1 MKETKAPRINM
12 NSFYKAH
19 KVYGMSKN
27 YHIDRAQGP
36 EPHTGTTHT
45 FVTFSAHQDRIHYP
59 LGDVPNKFLST
70 KDGYFETVAHYTVP
84 SGIGS
89 ETVVYNVYKVE
100 YYRYGKLKNGY
111 LVHIFGLPIVYV
123 NDLDEALDIL
133 ATRHIAPKMTLPK
146 VTIWGISEDAWTF
159 DYTGRYLY
167 EGFLNGVSQGEKSLL
182 EWQQYLFINYNPY
195 GSLTPL

>member
-1 MKETKAPRINM
+1 MKEAKAHRINM

-27 YHIDRAQGP
+27 YHIDDL
-36 EPHTGTTHT
+36 HHT

-100 YYRYGKLKNGY
+100 YYHYGKLKNGY
-111 LVHIFGLPIVYV
+111 LVHIFELPIVYV
-123 NDLDEALDIL
+123 NNPEEALEIL
-133 ATRHIAPKMTLPK
+133 QTRHIAPKMVLPK
-146 VTIWGISEDAWTF
+146 MTIWGVTEDAWTF
-159 DYTGRYLY
+159 DHMERNRY

>member
-1 MKETKAPRINM
+1 MV
-12 NSFYKAH
+12 NSFYKVH

-27 YHIDRAQGP
+27 YHIDNL
-36 EPHTGTTHT
+36 HHT

-84 SGIGS
+84 SGIGA

-100 YYRYGKLKNGY
+100 YYHYGKLKNGY

-123 NDLDEALDIL
+123 NDPEEALKVL
-133 ATRHIAPKMTLPK
+133 QTRHIAPKMVLPK
-146 VTIWGISEDAWTF
+146 MTIWGISEDAWTF

>member
-1 MKETKAPRINM
+1 MVNA
-12 NSFYKAH
+12 FYKAH
-19 KVYGMSKN
+19 KVYGISKN
-27 YHIDRAQGP
+27 YHIDDL
-36 EPHTGTTHT
+36 HHT

-70 KDGYFETVAHYTVP
+70 KDGYFETV
-84 SGIGS
+84 
-89 ETVVYNVYKVE
+89 VYNVYKVE

-111 LVHIFGLPIVYV
+111 LVHIFELPIVYV
-123 NDLDEALDIL
+123 NDLGEALDIL
-133 ATRHIAPKMTLPK
+133 ATRHIAQKMTLPK

>member
-1 MKETKAPRINM
+1 MVNA
-12 NSFYKAH
+12 FYKAH

-70 KDGYFETVAHYTVP
+70 KDGYFEAVAHYTVP

-100 YYRYGKLKNGY
+100 YYRYGKLKTGY
-111 LVHIFGLPIVYV
+111 LVHIFDLPIVYV
-123 NDLDEALDIL
+123 NDPEEALEIL
-133 ATRHIAPKMTLPK
+133 QTRHIAPKMTLPK
-146 VTIWGISEDAWTF
+146 VTIWGISEDHWTF
-159 DYTGRYLY
+159 DVCASSSTDYTGKYLY
-167 EGFLNGVSQGEKSLL
+167 EGFLNGVSQGIKSLL

>member
-1 MKETKAPRINM
+1 MSNPQRDCVSPQAHP
-12 NSFYKAH
+12 FYKAH

-27 YHIDRAQGP
+27 YHIDDL
-36 EPHTGTTHT
+36 HHT

-111 LVHIFGLPIVYV
+111 LVHIFELPIVYV
-123 NDLDEALDIL
+123 NDLGEALEIL
-133 ATRHIAPKMTLPK
+133 ATRHIAPKMVLPK

-159 DYTGRYLY
+159 DHIGGYLY
-167 EGFLNGVSQGEKSLL
+167 EGFLNGVSQGEKNLL

>member
-1 MKETKAPRINM
+1 MVNA
-12 NSFYKAH
+12 FYKAH

-27 YHIDRAQGP
+27 YHIDSD
-36 EPHTGTTHT
+36 HHT
-45 FVTFSAHQDRIHYP
+45 FVTFSAYQDKIHYP

-84 SGIGS
+84 SGIGP

-100 YYRYGKLKNGY
+100 YYRYGKLKTGY
-111 LVHIFGLPIVYV
+111 LVHIFDLPIVYV
-123 NDLDEALDIL
+123 NDPEEALDIL
-133 ATRHIAPKMTLPK
+133 ATRHIAPKMVLPK
-146 VTIWGISEDAWTF
+146 MTIWGVTEDHWTF
-159 DYTGRYLY
+159 DYAGRYTY
-167 EGFLNGVSQGEKSLL
+167 EGFLNGVSQGTKSLL

>member
-1 MKETKAPRINM
+1 MANP
-12 NSFYKAH
+12 FYKAH

-70 KDGYFETVAHYTVP
+70 KDGYFETV
-84 SGIGS
+84 
-89 ETVVYNVYKVE
+89 VYNVYKVE
-100 YYRYGKLKNGY
+100 YYRYGRLKNGY
-111 LVHIFGLPIVYV
+111 LVHIFDLPIVYV
-123 NDLDEALDIL
+123 NDLGEALDIL

-159 DYTGRYLY
+159 DHMERNRY
-167 EGFLNGVSQGEKSLL
+167 EGFLNGVSQGIKSLL

>member
-1 MKETKAPRINM
+1 MVNA
-12 NSFYKAH
+12 FYKAH

-27 YHIDRAQGP
+27 YHIHDL
-36 EPHTGTTHT
+36 HHT

-89 ETVVYNVYKVE
+89 ETVVYNVYNVE
-100 YYRYGKLKNGY
+100 YYRYGKLKTGY
-111 LVHIFGLPIVYV
+111 LVHIFDLPIVYV
-123 NDLDEALDIL
+123 NDPEEALDIL

-159 DYTGRYLY
+159 DYTCRYLY